1 MPFMAELVCVD
12 PKQIREFWPHARELV
27 KAAIDHTGLNDFDAV
42 ECDVLR
48 GDQLLWLAWNGS
60 IEAAATTKLIKIGE
74 RKICILVACSGHHR
88 ERWMPLLEKIETYAR
103 AEGCE
108 AMRLYGRKGWERVLT
123 DYRVEHVI
131 MEKVI

>member
-1 MPFMAELVCVD
+1 MDLVCVD
-12 PKQIREFWPHARELV
+12 PERVHELWPHARNLI
-27 KAAIDHTGLNDFDAV
+27 KAAIDHTGLSDFDAV

-48 GDQLLWLAWNGS
+48 GDQLLWLAWSGTA

-88 ERWMPLLEKIETYAR
+88 ERWMELLGQLENYAR
-103 AEGCE
+103 AEGCK
-108 AMRLYGRKGWERVLT
+108 AMRLYGRKGWERVLSE
-123 DYRVEHVI
+123 YRVENVI